1 MRITEILNSSKPVLS
16 IEVFP
21 PKSDANFESVCH
33 ATEEIAKLKP
43 AFISV
48 TYGAGGVTDQYTMEI
63 ARRML
68 AAGVTP
74 LPHLTCLT
82 SDKAQI
88 AEKLQ
93 EMKDCGIENIMALRG
108 DIPQDLQDMSKLH
121 YHYAYELVQE
131 IRQSG
136 DFCIGAACYPE
147 GHTEAP
153 DLEQDILHLK
163 QKVEA
168 GCDFL
173 TTQMFFENEIL
184 LSYLY
189 KIREAGIHI
198 PVIAGIMPVTN
209 AKQIKRICELSG
221 TYLPG
226 RFKRIVDRF
235 GYDPE
240 SMEKAGIAYATEQ
253 IISLFAA
260 GINAVHIYSMN
271 KPHVAAAIQANLKGI
286 I

>member
-33 ATEEIAKLKP
+33 ATEEIAKLNP

-108 DIPQDLQDMSKLH
+108 DIPRDLQDMSKL
-121 YHYAYELVQE
+121 
-131 IRQSG
+131 
-136 DFCIGAACYPE
+136 
-147 GHTEAP
+147 
-153 DLEQDILHLK
+153 
-163 QKVEA
+163 
-168 GCDFL
+168 
-173 TTQMFFENEIL
+173 
-184 LSYLY
+184 
-189 KIREAGIHI
+189 
-198 PVIAGIMPVTN
+198 
-209 AKQIKRICELSG
+209 
-221 TYLPG
+221 
-226 RFKRIVDRF
+226 
-235 GYDPE
+235 
-240 SMEKAGIAYATEQ
+240 
-253 IISLFAA
+253 
-260 GINAVHIYSMN
+260 
-271 KPHVAAAIQANLKGI
+271 
-286 I
+286 